1 MDQGKLSGGQFLSV
15 GNGLEKEDEELD
27 PRVKEELDKLNTCSD
42 EINRLETQLDEAN
55 ATFRSLLSNS
65 TQHLKSLSKKLG
77 SSIEKARPYF
87 EGADQMTRA
96 QAECQRAAVQF
107 QRASD
112 THTAAKETISL
123 AEERF
128 LNNSGNWQFDTAWQ
142 EMLNHATIKVIEAE
156 KMKTASEKEHLDKS
170 AVFSNIESKVKV
182 LEKKLRKHIKKS
194 KHYFDQKAIY
204 NKALNSEKA
213 RVGTLQA
220 KINASKT
227 LYTKSFKNLEDIS
240 EAIHARR
247 KMTQSRLDN
256 LLDFDSLVYDLSN
269 IHLGDQDTISTIAT
283 DTDLSSSDTEEVRDS
298 ALGSTCISVSD
309 DHCVEDVSKLSV
321 DGECSSMV
329 SANKTSDEAVA
340 MSGFNHHDPLSR
352 ELSSRDALGR
362 ASSASDNIE
371 SMHDTVSNFV
381 QDIIIT
387 SSATTKQS
395 SQEESSQS
403 QGIFNLGPAVK
414 ITSSK
419 IDLDDGVGAD
429 QMFKNEGN
437 RIDPIKPAREADGDK
452 DQEKDLRTLS
462 DDATGNENESVLK
475 EEEKTVKVNPRKP
488 VLTSTKVI
496 LGKIQPSSKASV
508 GVKHKQTT
516 LNAIKPARVIPSDK
530 APRVAL
536 TKRKQDNIVKTD
548 DLVTESKSVAPKFG
562 ISSQSSSLNKSGT
575 GTVKPPSLQTTKFR
589 KRKSIGAKLVENK
602 AVKPVIKT
610 LGAKP
615 NPRTIKPKTLNL
627 TSIKPKLANAATNPP
642 MLSDRTPKPKTDM
655 KSTSSSRQ
663 TSSEPKSRLTQ
674 SKSSSALQTP
684 SMPTRL
690 PGLSRSASVASKM
703 SQPRFV
709 STIGQRFTSSNGIN
723 QESQESV
730 KLKPKPNCLLKASSS
745 LIPASNKSKVVLPSI
760 KESVR
765 KPLFRGVRHSDCK
778 EAQVPTAAAAG
789 RHGARRKPGSG
800 V

>member
-1 MDQGKLSGGQFLSV
+1 MIISSKSFTWSVSLSKKEKIRMDQGKLSREQFLSV
-15 GNGLEKEDEELD
+15 ENGLEKEDEELD

-213 RVGTLQA
+213 RVGILQA

-269 IHLGDQDTISTIAT
+269 IHLDDQDTISTIAT
-283 DTDLSSSDTEEVRDS
+283 DTDLSSSDAEVGDS

-309 DHCVEDVSKLSV
+309 DHCVEGVSKLSV

-387 SSATTKQS
+387 SSATIKQS

-403 QGIFNLGPAVK
+403 QGIFN
-414 ITSSK
+414 
-419 IDLDDGVGAD
+419 
-429 QMFKNEGN
+429 
-437 RIDPIKPAREADGDK
+437 RIDPIKPATEADGDK
-452 DQEKDLRTLS
+452 DQEKDVRTLS
-462 DDATGNENESVLK
+462 DATGNKNEPVLK

-516 LNAIKPARVIPSDK
+516 LNASKPATVIPSDK

-536 TKRKQDNIVKTD
+536 TKRKKDNIVKTD
-548 DLVTESKSVAPKFG
+548 DLVTDSKSVAPKFG

-610 LGAKP
+610 LGPKP
-615 NPRTIKPKTLNL
+615 NQRPIKPMTLNL
-627 TSIKPKLANAATNPP
+627 TSIKPKLATSATNPQ
-642 MLSDRTPKPKTDM
+642 MLSDRTPKPKTVM
-655 KSTSSSRQ
+655 RSTSSSWQ
-663 TSSEPKSRLTQ
+663 TSTEPKPRLTQ

-690 PGLSRSASVASKM
+690 PGLSRSSSVASKM

-709 STIGQRFTSSNGIN
+709 STVGKRFTSSIGIN

-730 KLKPKPNCLLKASSS
+730 KLKSKPNCPLKASNSP
-745 LIPASNKSKVVLPSI
+745 IPASNKSKVVLPSI

-765 KPLFRGVRHSDCK
+765 KPLFRGVRDCDSK
-778 EAQVPTAAAAG
+778 EAQVLTAAATG
-789 RHGARRKPGSG
+789 RPGARRKPGSG